1 MDDLLLKRADTVIA
15 DTQAMRA
22 EMRNRLLQARIEVAR
37 IRSNVLLARLEITR
51 CHHLRWGMVDPVD

>member
-51 CHHLRWGMVDPVD
+51 CRHLRWGMVDPVD